1 MAIWLSEY
9 PITVNYIR
17 ALPDKRRKIHFPISL
32 LNSGTDMTRFLPD
45 RFILTLLAT
54 VALASFL
61 PATGA
66 MAPGVAWASDIAIGL
81 LFFLHGARLS
91 REAVIGGLRQPKLHA
106 TVLASTFLLFP
117 ALGFTLQA
125 LFPHLLAP
133 ALWTGVLFVC
143 TLSST
148 VQSSIAFTSIARGNV
163 PAAVCAATASNLVG
177 ILVTPLLVSVL
188 LHKSGGAGGLDS
200 VVNIVVQ
207 LLLPFVAG
215 QALRPWIGEW
225 VTRHNKILAFVDRG
239 SILLAVYSA
248 FGAAVVEGIWHLF
261 PLPQLGELVLV
272 NAILLGLVLT
282 ITMFGSRLLGFARA
296 DEIVVVFCGSKKSL
310 AAGIPMATVLFGAST
325 VGVVLLPIMIFHQMQ
340 LMVCAVLA
348 RRYAAAQPATANAVP
363 AAAE

>member
-1 MAIWLSEY
+1 
-9 PITVNYIR
+9 
-17 ALPDKRRKIHFPISL
+17 
-32 LNSGTDMTRFLPD
+32 MTRFLPD
-45 RFILTLLAT
+45 TFILSLLAT
-54 VALASFL
+54 VALASLL
-61 PATGA
+61 PATGTA
-66 MAPGVAWASDIAIGL
+66 AAIVGWASNIAIGL

-91 REAVIGGLRQPKLHA
+91 REAVVGGLRHPKLHGA
-106 TVLASTFLLFP
+106 VLASTFLVFP
-117 ALGFTLQA
+117 LLGLTLQA

-133 ALWTGVLFVC
+133 ALWTGVLFVT

-163 PAAVCAATASNLVG
+163 PAAVCAATASNLLG
-177 ILVTPLLVSVL
+177 ILLTPLLVSLV
-188 LHKSGGAGGLDS
+188 LHKTGTAGGLDS
-200 VVNIVVQ
+200 ALNIVVQ

-215 QALRPWIGEW
+215 QVLRPWIGAW
-225 VTRHNKILAFVDRG
+225 AARHNKLLGLVDRG

-272 NAILLGLVLT
+272 NAILLALVLA
-282 ITMFGSRLLGFARA
+282 ITTFGSRLLGFKRA

-340 LMVCAVLA
+340 LMVCAMLA
-348 RRYAAAQPATANAVP
+348 RRYSVAQPETSAVP

>member
-1 MAIWLSEY
+1 
-9 PITVNYIR
+9 
-17 ALPDKRRKIHFPISL
+17 
-32 LNSGTDMTRFLPD
+32 MTRFLPD
-45 RFILTLLAT
+45 SFILTLLAT
-54 VALASFL
+54 VALASLL
-61 PATGA
+61 PATGEA
-66 MAPGVAWASDIAIGL
+66 AVIVGWASNIAIGL

-117 ALGFTLQA
+117 MAGLALQA

-163 PAAVCAATASNLVG
+163 PAAVCAATASNLLG
-177 ILVTPLLVSVL
+177 ILLTPLLVSLL
-188 LHKSGGAGGLDS
+188 LHKTGSAGGLDS
-200 VVNIVVQ
+200 ALNIVVQ
-207 LLLPFVAG
+207 LLLPFAAG
-215 QALRPWIGEW
+215 QLLRPWIGGW
-225 VTRHNKILAFVDRG
+225 ASRHNKVLGLVDRG

-261 PLPQLGELVLV
+261 PLAQLGALVLV
-272 NAILLGLVLT
+272 NAILLGLVLA
-282 ITMFGSRLLGFARA
+282 ITTLGSRLLGFKRA
-296 DEIVVVFCGSKKSL
+296 DEIVIVFCGSKKSL

-348 RRYAAAQPATANAVP
+348 RRYAAAQPEAKAVP
-363 AAAE
+363 IAAE

>member
-1 MAIWLSEY
+1 
-9 PITVNYIR
+9 
-17 ALPDKRRKIHFPISL
+17 
-32 LNSGTDMTRFLPD
+32 MTRFLPD
-45 RFILTLLAT
+45 RFILALLAT

-61 PATGA
+61 PAKGEA
-66 MAPGVAWASDIAIGL
+66 AAIVGWASNIAIGL

-91 REAVIGGLRQPKLHA
+91 REAILGGLRQPKLHGA
-106 TVLASTFLLFP
+106 VLASTFLVFP
-117 ALGFTLQA
+117 MVGLALQA
-125 LFPHLLAP
+125 AFPHLLAP

-163 PAAVCAATASNLVG
+163 PAAVCAATASNLLG
-177 ILVTPLLVSVL
+177 IVLTPLLVGFL
-188 LHKSGGAGGLDS
+188 LHKTGSADGLDS
-200 VVNIVVQ
+200 ALNIVVQ

-215 QALRPWIGEW
+215 QLLRPWIGGW
-225 VTRHNKILAFVDRG
+225 AARHNKILGLVDRG

-272 NAILLGLVLT
+272 NAMLLGLVLIVT
-282 ITMFGSRLLGFARA
+282 TFGSRLLGFERA

-348 RRYAAAQPATANAVP
+348 RRYAAHQPEANAVP
-363 AAAE
+363 VAAE